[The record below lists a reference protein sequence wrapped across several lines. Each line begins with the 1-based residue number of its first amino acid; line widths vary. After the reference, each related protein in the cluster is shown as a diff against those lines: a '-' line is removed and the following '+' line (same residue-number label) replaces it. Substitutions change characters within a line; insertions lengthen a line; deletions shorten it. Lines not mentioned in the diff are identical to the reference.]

1 MKIVHF
7 VLLIILFANQLI
19 FAQKSIDKKTF
30 QDSIAVDS
38 YGGVLSIKG
47 TPNEYFTIQQINGR
61 YCFVTPE
68 GHGMLA
74 LGVTHLGA
82 GQEVAPNNIFQTKY
96 IVTGIAIAM
105 KLKKIS
111 EAGDLTLCRITPTE
125 ICTKRCLV
133 C

>member
-1 MKIVHF
+1 MKIVNF
-7 VLLIILFANQLI
+7 VLLIILFVNQLI

-82 GQEVAPNNIFQTKY
+82 VQEVAPNNIFQTSY
-96 IVTGIAIAM
+96 
-105 KLKKIS
+105 
-111 EAGDLTLCRITPTE
+111 
-125 ICTKRCLV
+125 
-133 C
+133 

>member
-1 MKIVHF
+1 MKIAHF
-7 VLLIILFANQLI
+7 VSLIILLANQLI
-19 FAQKSIDKKTF
+19 FAQKSMDNKTF
-30 QDSIAVDS
+30 QDSITVDS

-82 GQEVAPNNIFQTKY
+82 VQEVAPNNIFQTKY
-96 IVTGIAIAM
+96 NSKWDTY
-105 KLKKIS
+105 S
-111 EAGDLTLCRITPTE
+111 NEAEKNLRSWG
-125 ICTKRCLV
+125 V
-133 C
+133 